1 MTRVEAV
8 EIDGADR
15 VEFTLDGE
23 KWLLEGY
30 QRSRPKVRGHQFCSF
45 LFSDKFLNGTINS

>member
-30 QRSRPKVRGHQFCSF
+30 QKSRPKVRGHQFCIF